1 MAVTPN
7 DLLEAARD
15 LATGNREVDFRNAA
29 SRAYYA
35 AYHRCKPIAK
45 RFGLRSS
52 ARGVH
57 SDVIDALNV
66 VTKPAPKQLAR
77 LLRKSRTL
85 RSKADYRTD
94 QDLQR
99 SEVETSIR
107 HAEKIYAIA
116 DQFESTAASP

>member
-45 RFGLRSS
+45 GFGLRTS

-57 SDVIDALNV
+57 SDVIDALSV
-66 VTKPAPKQLAR
+66 ATKPAPKQLAR
-77 LLRKSRTL
+77 LLRKCRTL

-94 QDLQR
+94 QNFKR
-99 SEVETSIR
+99 SEVETSVR
-107 HAEKIYAIA
+107 HAERIFAIA
-116 DQFESTAASP
+116 GQFEGTATPP